1 MFHCSLIDYHCEYL
15 SWRMTH
21 GYTGISEQ
29 VGENSV
35 AHIETARMT
44 SNDQLI
50 YEPSATEILASVEF
64 TDNGSDKFKQLSG
77 GRQNESSGVAEERLL
92 QVTLVGAQPF
102 FLLLPFDILLEIL
115 SRTNHLGDLLAVAR
129 TCKNLC
135 RKLTDPSAYPL
146 WRGMRRN
153 ISLPDPAKY
162 TGEVKGDDGTSMK
175 IMGVRKFTHEPA
187 YAAFVFDGGPCE
199 ICHKDTDRPYRSFSL
214 RIRLCDNSECFQK
227 IRTPGLL
234 TWTFILNFTRS
245 RRLFQSSRSM
255 GSFVCNS

>member
-1 MFHCSLIDYHCEYL
+1 
-15 SWRMTH
+15 MTH

-64 TDNGSDKFKQLSG
+64 TDNGSDKFEQLSG
-77 GRQNESSGVAEERLL
+77 GRQNESSVVAEERLL
-92 QVTLVGAQPF
+92 QATLVGAQSS

-135 RKLTDPSAYPL
+135 RKLTDPSACPL

-175 IMGVRKFTHEPA
+175 IIGVRKFTHEPA

-199 ICHKDTDRPYRSFSL
+199 VDVNTTLF
-214 RIRLCDNSECFQK
+214 
-227 IRTPGLL
+227 LL
-234 TWTFILNFTRS
+234 I
-245 RRLFQSSRSM
+245 
-255 GSFVCNS
+255 